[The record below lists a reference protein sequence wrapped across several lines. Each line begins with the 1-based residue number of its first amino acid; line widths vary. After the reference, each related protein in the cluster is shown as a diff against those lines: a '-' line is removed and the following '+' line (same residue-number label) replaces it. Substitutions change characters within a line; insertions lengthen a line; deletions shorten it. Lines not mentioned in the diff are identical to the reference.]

1 MPKKNPNVRP
11 TAASVAESVNS
22 KLTSRSV
29 SEADYSKA
37 QDNVLKNLKRKKD
50 AIIDADKLTGDGLAG
65 AAKSKISSLSSNAD
79 SLLKGSIGLKL
90 DNLKNNKVFDTVKG
104 LFT

>member
-11 TAASVAESVNS
+11 TAASVADSVNS